1 MVRVG
6 AGAIPRAVPDVVD
19 IVLPVAAALTV
30 AAALAVAAALV
41 FEGDVAAAPA
51 AEFVLV
57 LAFVDGLLNTIVLET
72 AQFSWALQLQVPM
85 PLISH

>member
-57 LAFVDGLLNTIVLET
+57 FVDGLLNTIVLET